1 MGEVT
6 APGITAGAPAG
17 LVPAGMLPKLPVAV
31 PMEAELRQLPANFRG
46 GRLLELHP
54 HPAAH
59 DLGPFV
65 EVGPMTGQQM
75 HQAGTGEE
83 AIAPTKAEINRWQRG
98 AGGLFG
104 AAGEPCKRE

>member
-1 MGEVT
+1 
-6 APGITAGAPAG
+6 
-17 LVPAGMLPKLPVAV
+17 
-31 PMEAELRQLPANFRG
+31 
-46 GRLLELHP
+46 
-54 HPAAH
+54 
-59 DLGPFV
+59 
-65 EVGPMTGQQM
+65 MTGQQM